1 MLKKTQKARPFA
13 KGSKEALH
21 FAVLCC
27 AFGISGNEQVI
38 IDYLTA
44 PADVPV
50 PPEKG
55 KEKEPPKYEKKL
67 WDNGITSAIC
77 YGRRNSYKDQ
87 AIIALAFVKCKA
99 FAPKLAEMMKSLP
112 DQPEFS
118 HLRAIA
124 IYLDAVPDKSCAD
137 ELARILNAVKGHAQ
151 TVPQND
157 YPKLPPPQDRMR
169 PQIRELMTARTLYR
183 LGDKDK
189 LAENVLRS
197 YLSDPVKVYA
207 NFARRVLET
216 GR

>member
-1 MLKKTQKARPFA
+1 MLKEAQKARLFA
-13 KGSKEALH
+13 EGSKEALH

-27 AFGISGNEQVI
+27 AFGISGNEQEI
-38 IDYLTA
+38 IDYLTT
-44 PADVPV
+44 PTDVPI

-55 KEKEPPKYEKKL
+55 REKEPPKYEKKL

-87 AIIALAFVKCKA
+87 AIIALAFVKCRA
-99 FAPKLAEMMKSLP
+99 FVPKLAEMMKSLP

-124 IYLDAVPDKSCAD
+124 IYLDAVPDKSCVG
-137 ELARILNAVKGHAQ
+137 ELARILNAIKGHAQ
-151 TVPQND
+151 AVQPND
-157 YPKLPPPQDRMR
+157 CPKLPPPQERMK

-183 LGDKDK
+183 LGDRDG
-189 LAENVLRS
+189 LAESVLRS
-197 YLSDPVKVYA
+197 YLGDPVKVYA